1 MRILFLAHR
10 TPYPPNKGEK
20 IRAFN
25 LLSHLAKSHEVTLIY
40 WVDAVGDLAHTPFL
54 RSLCRGPVIPVQLNR
69 TLALAGAARSLVQG
83 GSLTQGF
90 YGGKGYQKA
99 VDDALRRGRFDAV
112 LAFSSSVASYA
123 EAIDCDIKIVDFVDV
138 DSDKWGQL
146 AKVSAFPL
154 SFLYK
159 LEQKRLA
166 KFETQISTWSTVNM
180 FISPAEAELYRQ
192 QGGQGEIAV
201 LPMCTELEVRRLPL
215 DQVPYQGA
223 APGTVEPSNEARLIF
238 VGTLNY
244 YPNID
249 AVIYFTEQIFPLI
262 RQKFPRASFEI
273 VGRNPPK
280 TVTALGKIDGV
291 RVLGEVPDVR
301 SYLVR
306 ADVSVA
312 PLRIARGVQSKVLE
326 AMGMGVPVV
335 ATPSAIQGIDV
346 ANGQELLIGQT
357 AEEFAACV
365 IRLLNDAELRK
376 TITRKAW
383 NRMKQLYNPEVIGAH
398 LERIL
403 SAAQKGKP
411 QEANSLIASDHEV
424 SAQGR

>member
-25 LLSHLAKSHEVTLIY
+25 LLSHLAKSHEVTLVY
-40 WVDAVGDLAHTPFL
+40 WVDAIEDLAHAPFL
-54 RSLCRGPVIPVQLNR
+54 RSLCRGPVVPVRLNR
-69 TLALAGAARSLVQG
+69 TLALTGAVRSLLQG
-83 GSLTQGF
+83 GSLTEGY
-90 YGGKGYQKA
+90 YGAKAYKNA
-99 VDDALRRGRFDAV
+99 VDNALRRGRFDAV
-112 LAFSSSVASYA
+112 LAFSSSVATYA
-123 EAIDCDIKIVDFVDV
+123 EAIDCDTKIVDFVDV

-154 SFLYK
+154 SILYK
-159 LEQKRLA
+159 LEQKRLS

-180 FISPAEAELYRQ
+180 FVSAAEAELYRQ
-192 QGGQGEIAV
+192 LGGQGEIAV

-215 DQVPYQGA
+215 DQVPYQGT
-223 APGTVEPSNEARLIF
+223 APGGVKQYDEARLIF

-249 AVIYFTEQIFPLI
+249 AVIYFTQQIFPLI
-262 RQKFPRASFEI
+262 RQKFPRAVFEI

-280 TVTALGKIDGV
+280 SVTALGRIDGV

-346 ANGQELLIGQT
+346 ANGQELLVGQT
-357 AEEFAACV
+357 PEEFAACV
-365 IRLLNDAELRK
+365 IKLLNDAELRK

-383 NRMKQLYNPEVIGAH
+383 NRMKQLYNPEVIGTH

-403 SAAQKGKP
+403 SAAQAGKP
-411 QEANSLIASDHEV
+411 QEATSAIANNHEV

>member
-1 MRILFLAHR
+1 
-10 TPYPPNKGEK
+10 
-20 IRAFN
+20 
-25 LLSHLAKSHEVTLIY
+25 
-40 WVDAVGDLAHTPFL
+40 
-54 RSLCRGPVIPVQLNR
+54 
-69 TLALAGAARSLVQG
+69 
-83 GSLTQGF
+83 
-90 YGGKGYQKA
+90 
-99 VDDALRRGRFDAV
+99 
-112 LAFSSSVASYA
+112 
-123 EAIDCDIKIVDFVDV
+123 
-138 DSDKWGQL
+138 L

-159 LEQKRLA
+159 LEQKRLS
-166 KFETQISTWSTVNM
+166 KFETRISTWSTVNM
-180 FISPAEAELYRQ
+180 FVSPAEAELYRQ
-192 QGGQGEIAV
+192 QGGQGEIVV

-215 DQVPYQGA
+215 DQVPYQGTA
-223 APGTVEPSNEARLIF
+223 SGGVEQSDEARLIF

-249 AVIYFTEQIFPLI
+249 AVIYFTQQIFPLI
-262 RQKFPRASFEI
+262 REKFPRAVFEI

-280 TVTALGKIDGV
+280 AVTALGRIDGV

-335 ATPSAIQGIDV
+335 ATPAAIQGIDV
-346 ANGQELLIGQT
+346 ANGQELLTGQT
-357 AEEFAACV
+357 PEEFAACV
-365 IRLLNDAELRK
+365 IKLLNDAELRK

-403 SAAQKGKP
+403 SAAQAGKP
-411 QEANSLIASDHEV
+411 QAAKSTIANDHEV